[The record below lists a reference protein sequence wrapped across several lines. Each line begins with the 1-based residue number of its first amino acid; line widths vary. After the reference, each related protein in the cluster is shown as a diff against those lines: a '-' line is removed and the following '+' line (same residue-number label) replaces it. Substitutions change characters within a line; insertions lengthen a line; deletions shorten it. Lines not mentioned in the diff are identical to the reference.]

1 PDPGTTMEIAV
12 LVKPVPEAETRLRI
26 ASSGRAL
33 DTEGI
38 KWVLAGYDESAV
50 EQALLLK
57 EAIAGSRVR
66 VLAFG
71 PAPRTE
77 EVLRASIALGCDQA
91 VWIELPAEMA
101 PDPILVA
108 RAIGSVLSKSPTD
121 LILTGKHAGDD
132 EAGLVGSALGELLD
146 LPSFGG
152 VTDLRWDAG
161 RARFT
166 FHRIVEG
173 GVESI
178 ESPPHVVI
186 GLQQAWNDPRT
197 AKLPNI
203 LKSRKAPIEKIP
215 WLAVE
220 AACRGV
226 APQPSKFR
234 LPAPRTGAKM
244 IEYKTP
250 QEAAE
255 TLVRLLK
262 EEAKVF
268 P

>member
-1 PDPGTTMEIAV
+1 MEIAV
-12 LVKPVPEAETRLRI
+12 LVKPVPEAETRLRVA
-26 ASSGRAL
+26 ASGTAL

-57 EAIAGSRVR
+57 EAVTGSRVR
-66 VLAFG
+66 VLSFG

-91 VWIELPAEMA
+91 TWIEHPAEVR
-101 PDPILVA
+101 PDPVRAA
-108 RAIGSVLSKSPTD
+108 RALAAVLGAAPPD
-121 LILTGKHAGDD
+121 LVLVGKHAGDD
-132 EAGLVGSALGELLD
+132 EAGLLAGAVGELLQV
-146 LPSFGG
+146 PSFGG
-152 VTDLRWDAG
+152 VTDLRWDPA
-161 RARFT
+161 RSRFT
-166 FHRIVEG
+166 FSRSVEG
-173 GVESI
+173 GSESVEAL
-178 ESPPHVVI
+178 PHLVA

-203 LKSRKAPIEKIP
+203 LKSRKAPIEKVP
-215 WLAVE
+215 WEQVLPKA
-220 AACRGV
+220 GDGTD
-226 APQPSKFR
+226 APVPTRFR
-234 LPAPRTGAKM
+234 LPAARTGAKM
-244 IEYKTP
+244 IECKTP
-250 QEAAE
+250 DEAAA